1 MIIENEL
8 VMNVPIASQMINF
21 PGYGMFWV
29 ANSISSTLMGWKN
42 RQWQKE
48 AQEKNLEF
56 EIELERARTIVE
68 DQKLQEEIAFKRRMI
83 AVSRQYRQKESLEMF
98 NRQMKMIEL
107 EHYLQYCWP
116 LDPAL
121 PDILLNE
128 IEEGDDKKKL
138 NVILLHA
145 PLLPTK
151 RRGEQNDQD
160 AALYKALEYQI
171 RTEDIPVIN
180 DICYREGAANKDQW
194 GTADITGGNANIMNI
209 HFLMSQLP
217 TLVISPQYCNGRMFL
232 NGAVWEPQTARPLIR
247 PLLNYE
253 YNPDRALENPEYQ
266 QQMIGV
272 FHASIST
279 ITGAVRDS
287 YMLIT
292 QGKKP
297 TLSNWLNDDKHKE
310 MKRIVVDTPCIK
322 QFLKK
327 ENENIIAALDES
339 NSPHLL
345 ETFSKKD
352 IEAMKDQV
360 KSNLR

>member
-1 MIIENEL
+1 
-8 VMNVPIASQMINF
+8 MNVPIASQTINF

-29 ANSISSTLMGWKN
+29 ANSISSTLLGWKN

-56 EIELERARTIVE
+56 EMEMERARTIVE
-68 DQKLQEEIAFKRRMI
+68 DQKIQEEIAFKRRMM

-121 PDILLNE
+121 PDILFNE
-128 IEEGDDKKKL
+128 IEEESAVSKQRL

-171 RTEDIPVIN
+171 SREDVPI
-180 DICYREGAANKDQW
+180 ICDLFFREGAANKDQW
-194 GTADITGGNANIMNI
+194 GNADISGGNAAIMNI

-217 TLVISPQYCNGRMFL
+217 TLVISPQYCNGRMFI
-232 NGAVWEPQTARPLIR
+232 NGGVWEPQTTRPLIR
-247 PLLNYE
+247 PLLDYE
-253 YNPDRALENPEYQ
+253 YNQDKALTDSEYQ
-266 QQMIGV
+266 KRMMDL
-272 FHASIST
+272 FHASITT
-279 ITGAVRDS
+279 ITGVVRDS

-297 TLSNWLNDDKHKE
+297 TLPVLLNDNKHKE
-310 MKRIVVDTPCIK
+310 MKELVIGTPS
-322 QFLKK
+322 LKLFVEK
-327 ENENIIAALDES
+327 ENNNIIDALDS
-339 NSPHLL
+339 ANTPHLL
-345 ETFSKKD
+345 EVFNKED
-352 IEAMKDQV
+352 IDAIKDQV
-360 KSNLR
+360 KSNLE